1 MRRRITQR
9 ATHLLN
15 KIQKTV
21 RFSPAIKTGSPLVRT
36 PLGRKPVSIRR
47 NVLQLSLP
55 VLLSSLFQRLV
66 SIVDVFLTG
75 GLGAAAVA
83 ATGLGQLLMVT
94 TMTVF
99 WGLSTGVT
107 VVISHLWGAGRQQDA
122 GRAAFVACLAGL
134 VMTVICS
141 LAGAHFG
148 GDIARLMGA
157 AGDVQAMAAEYIRL
171 VFLWMIWTTGLNLL
185 SAIMHG
191 AGNTRTP
198 MEAILLVNILHV
210 LFAWPLIYGH
220 LGLPALGVKGA
231 AIAIN
236 SSECIGF
243 TYLLAQAVRKRY
255 IFPSRPDLELFA
267 KIWKIGWPV
276 ALERVAQQSGQLF
289 YSSFIIAYGT
299 TAYAAHQIGL
309 SIESLSFMPGA
320 GMGIAAAT
328 LMGQSLGAGKVRRAR
343 ISHNEA
349 LRLAVGVMTVMALIF
364 FCVPHLLIGLFSH
377 DPDVIEKGS
386 MFLKLVAFAQVPLAI
401 SFVYAGSLRGTGDTF
416 YVFIVTLVAMWGI
429 RVALSWVASSWL
441 HLSLYAVWGVFL
453 IDWYFR
459 GAAFSWRYYRRDLH
473 GVVL

>member
-1 MRRRITQR
+1 MQ
-9 ATHLLN
+9 LS
-15 KIQKTV
+15 
-21 RFSPAIKTGSPLVRT
+21 FPFT
-36 PLGRKPVSIRR
+36 PTRRKPVSIRR
-47 NVLQLSLP
+47 NVLTLSLP

-99 WGLSTGVT
+99 WGLSTGTT
-107 VVISHLWGAGRQQDA
+107 VVISHLWGAGRREDA
-122 GRAAFVACLAGL
+122 ARAAFAAGLAGL
-134 VMTVICS
+134 IMTLFCS
-141 LAGAHFG
+141 LAGSYWG

-157 AGDVQAMAAEYIRL
+157 EAAVQGMAAEYIRL
-171 VFLWMIWTTGLNLL
+171 VFLWMVWTTGLNLL

-191 AGNTRTP
+191 TGDTRTP
-198 MEAILLVNILHV
+198 MNAIILVNILHV
-210 LFAWPLIYGH
+210 LLAWPLIYGK
-220 LGLPALGVKGA
+220 LGMPALGVKGA

-236 SSECIGF
+236 SSEFIGF
-243 TYLLAQAVRKRY
+243 SYLLIQAVRKRY
-255 IFPSRPDLELFA
+255 ITFCRPDIILFGR
-267 KIWKIGWPV
+267 IWRVGWPV

-320 GMGIAAAT
+320 RMGIAAAT
-328 LMGQSLGAGKVRRAR
+328 LMGQALGAKKIRRAR

-349 LRLAVGVMTVMALIF
+349 LRLAVGVMTVMALLF
-364 FCVPHLLIGLFSH
+364 FFAPHLLIGLFSH

-429 RVALSWVASSWL
+429 RVAFSWVASSWL

-459 GAAFSWRYYRRDLH
+459 GIAFFWRYRRRDLH
-473 GVVL
+473 AVII

>member
-1 MRRRITQR
+1 MQLPFPFIPTR
-9 ATHLLN
+9 
-15 KIQKTV
+15 
-21 RFSPAIKTGSPLVRT
+21 
-36 PLGRKPVSIRR
+36 RKPVSIRR
-47 NVLQLSLP
+47 NVLNLSLP

-99 WGLSTGVT
+99 WGLSTGTT
-107 VVISHLWGAGRQQDA
+107 VVISHLWGAGRREDA
-122 GRAAFVACLAGL
+122 SRAALVACLAGL
-134 VMTVICS
+134 VMTVLCS
-141 LAGAHFG
+141 LAGAHWG
-148 GDIARLMGA
+148 GDIARMMGA
-157 AGDVQAMAAEYIRL
+157 EADVQGMATEYIRL
-171 VFLWMIWTTGLNLL
+171 VFLWMVWTTGLNLL

-191 AGNTRTP
+191 AGDTRTP
-198 MEAILLVNILHV
+198 MNAIILVNILHV
-210 LFAWPLIYGH
+210 LLAWPLIYGK
-220 LGLPALGVKGA
+220 LGMPALGVKGA

-236 SSECIGF
+236 SSEFVGF
-243 TYLLAQAVRKRY
+243 AYLLIQALRKRY
-255 IFPSRPDLELFA
+255 ITFCRPDFALFGR
-267 KIWKIGWPV
+267 IWTIGWPV
-276 ALERVAQQSGQLF
+276 ALERIAQQSGQLF

-328 LMGQSLGAGKVRRAR
+328 LMGQSLGAGKIRRAR

-349 LRLAVGVMTVMALIF
+349 LRLAVGVMTVMALLF
-364 FCVPHLLIGLFSH
+364 FFAPHLLIGLFSH

-429 RVALSWVASSWL
+429 RVAFSWVASSWL

-459 GAAFSWRYYRRDLH
+459 GVAFVWRYRRRDLH
-473 GVVL
+473 AVII

>member
-1 MRRRITQR
+1 MF
-9 ATHLLN
+9 
-15 KIQKTV
+15 
-21 RFSPAIKTGSPLVRT
+21 FSFDASKQ
-36 PLGRKPVSIRR
+36 RKPVSIRR

-75 GLGAAAVA
+75 GLGASAIA
-83 ATGLGQLLMVT
+83 ATGLGQLLMIT

-107 VVISHLWGAGRQQDA
+107 VVISHLWGAGRQEEA
-122 GRAAFVACLAGL
+122 GRAAYVACLAGL
-134 VMTVICS
+134 AMTAICS
-141 LAGAHFG
+141 FAGSTWG
-148 GDIARLMGA
+148 GDIARLIGA
-157 AGDVQAMAAEYIRL
+157 APDVQGLASEYIRL
-171 VFLWMIWTTGLNLL
+171 VFLWLVWTTGLNVL

-191 AGNTRTP
+191 SGDTRTP
-198 MEAILLVNILHV
+198 MEAIILVNILHV
-210 LFAWPLIYGH
+210 LLAWPLIYGKW
-220 LGLPALGVKGA
+220 GMPALGVKGA

-236 SSECIGF
+236 TSEFVGF
-243 TYLLAQAVRKRY
+243 AYLLIKALRKKY
-255 IFPSRPDLELFA
+255 ITFSRPDFGLFG

-276 ALERVAQQSGQLF
+276 ALERIAQQSGQLF
-289 YSSFIIAYGT
+289 YSGFIITYGT
-299 TAYAAHQIGL
+299 AAYAAHQIGL

-328 LMGQSLGAGKVRRAR
+328 LMGQSLGAGKIRRAR

-349 LRLAVGVMTVMALIF
+349 LRLAIGVMTVMALIF
-364 FCVPHLLIGLFSH
+364 FFAPHFLIGLFSN

-386 MFLKLVAFAQVPLAI
+386 VFLKMVAFAQVPLAI

-429 RVALSWVASSWL
+429 RVAFSWVASSWL

-459 GAAFSWRYYRRDLH
+459 GVAFAWRYHRRDLH